1 MDTINGLIEAL
12 GGGSVA
18 TLIAI
23 LLGTCAYLLKHVLSV
38 QAARVQDQKEH
49 TEMIIEMLEA
59 ALEREED
66 E

>member
-1 MDTINGLIEAL
+1 METVNGLIEAL

-38 QAARVQDQKEH
+38 QAARVQDQKDH
-49 TEMIIEMLEA
+49 TELIIEMFDSLLEK
-59 ALEREED
+59 EE
-66 E
+66 